1 MVQGHEA
8 GGQREG
14 IGRVAAGSLRAFV
27 DNAFLHTGEKIPLN
41 LATNPLAIGVL
52 DATKQLNTSPSV
64 ADAAKGMLA
73 TVSQSIKLPE
83 NGEFMSAPAI
93 GAPPR
98 SSTIPTV

>member
-8 GGQREG
+8 GGQKES
-14 IGRVAAGSLRAFV
+14 IGRVVAGSLSASV

-52 DATKQLNTSPSV
+52 DATKQLNTSSSV
-64 ADAAKGMLA
+64 ADAARGMSA
-73 TVSQSIKLPE
+73 TGSQSIQLPE
-83 NGEFMSAPAI
+83 GGFMSAPAI

-98 SSTIPTV
+98 SSTSHTV